1 MPDNYFVKQ
10 IVVIAGGKGTR
21 LYPLTK
27 SVPKSLVLIN
37 KTPFIMHQIQLFKKN
52 NISEVVLCLGIFQ
65 EKIRDFLDNQ
75 KKIDLNIKYSFE
87 NSTKLLG
94 TLGALKNAS
103 SLLDKEF
110 FLIYGDSYLDTDYQK
125 IYQTFSKSNKLGL
138 MTVYKNKGKL
148 IPSNVSIKD
157 GMVVDYD
164 KSNSK
169 KFEYIDYGLSIFK
182 KTALDYFPNDT
193 TLDLHEL
200 IKKLISL
207 NQLTSYQ
214 VAERFYE
221 IGSFEGI
228 KDLEFYLRD

>member
-1 MPDNYFVKQ
+1 MLVMKQ
-10 IVVIAGGKGTR
+10 IVMIAGGRGTR

-37 KTPFIMHQIQLFKKN
+37 KTPFIIHQIQLFKKN
-52 NISEVVLCLGIFQ
+52 NISKLVLCLGVFQ
-65 EKIRDFLDNQ
+65 EKIKDFLDNQ
-75 KKIDLNIKYSFE
+75 GKIELDIRYSFE

-103 SLLDKEF
+103 SLLDDEF

-125 IYQTFSKSNKLGL
+125 IYQTFSKSGKLGM

-148 IPSNVSIKD
+148 IPSNVSVKD
-157 GMVVDYD
+157 NMVVDYD

-169 KFEYIDYGLSIFK
+169 KFEYVDYGLSIFK
-182 KTALDYFPNDT
+182 KTVLDYFSDDT
-193 TLDLHEL
+193 VLDLHQL

-207 NQLTSYQ
+207 NQLTSYE
-214 VAERFYE
+214 VTERFYE

-228 KDLEFYLRD
+228 RDLEYHLKS